1 VFGLSELR
9 DRDRPFVLKYP
20 SARPK
25 FFPILFYE
33 LLLEQVIGLNH
44 YFCRCIG
51 VHSLLSI
58 FYFIFPAV
66 KTRFIF
72 LLRLFLLLMSFFIIS
87 RGLFLAFQ
95 YDQSFNMGWGGF
107 FGAFLYGL
115 RLDLSMTG
123 YVMLLVSL
131 VVAFSGVVP
140 KRIVKPILLVL
151 VSLCLT
157 VFALVVLADA
167 ELYRHWG
174 FRMDASVM
182 IYLNTPG
189 EMLAS
194 LPVWQTAV
202 FFVAWLAY
210 SGLFVFFYVRWVGS
224 LVNAFN
230 IKHYSSIPVFVAVA
244 AFMVLPIRGSIGIA
258 PINTGMV
265 YFSNDLFHNH
275 SAVNV
280 VWNFMYELFNSE
292 RSQLTVRFMSD
303 DDARNIRRAMV
314 PLTDSTNVVL
324 NQNRPNV
331 LFVILEGFS
340 ARVIEPL
347 GGRPGVAPCFNKLW
361 GEGIGFSNL
370 YATGIRS
377 DRGLVA
383 LLSGYHS
390 HPKAS
395 VMKYP
400 KKTERLPSLCRK
412 FNELGYKSSFFY
424 GGDTH
429 FANMNSFIVNSGFQR
444 TVNQDDFPKE
454 FRNSKW
460 GVHDEHMFARVL
472 AETDT
477 ATAPFFSVLFTLSSH
492 EPFDVPMDTKIKGN
506 QPAEKYMNSV
516 YYADSCLGA
525 FITEAK
531 KREWWK
537 NTLVVLV
544 ADHSVRYPDDLSI
557 VVPQRY
563 TIPMLWLGGA
573 VQKPIVVDVVGG
585 QADIAATLLNQM
597 GIDNNEFY
605 YSNDLLNPLRQ
616 PFALYFY
623 NKGFGMVTSNCTV
636 VYNMELDKFSI
647 VEGDTTGTT
656 HAAKALFQDILND
669 FISL

>member
-1 VFGLSELR
+1 M
-9 DRDRPFVLKYP
+9 
-20 SARPK
+20 
-25 FFPILFYE
+25 
-33 LLLEQVIGLNH
+33 
-44 YFCRCIG
+44 
-51 VHSLLSI
+51 
-58 FYFIFPAV
+58 FYFIFPGV
-66 KTRFIF
+66 KTRFIY
-72 LLRLFLLLMSFFIIS
+72 LLRLFLLLVAFFIIS

-95 YDQSFNMGWGGF
+95 FEQSFHMGWGGF
-107 FGAFLYGL
+107 FGSFLYGL
-115 RLDLSMTG
+115 RLDLSIIG

-131 VVAFSGVVP
+131 IVALSGVVP
-140 KRIVKPILLVL
+140 KRIIKPILLAL
-151 VSLCLT
+151 VCVCLT
-157 VFALVVLADA
+157 VFALVVIADA

-174 FRMDASVM
+174 FRMDGSVM

-194 LPVWQTAV
+194 LPVWQTGV
-202 FFVAWLAY
+202 FFAAWLAY
-210 SGLFVFFYVRWVGS
+210 SALFVVFYVRWVGS
-224 LVNAFN
+224 LVSAFSF
-230 IKHYSSIPVFVAVA
+230 KHYASIPVFVAVS

-275 SAVNV
+275 AAVNV
-280 VWNFMYELFNSE
+280 VWNFMYELSNSD
-292 RSQLTVRFMSD
+292 RSQLKVRFMSD
-303 DDARNIRRAMV
+303 DDARNIRTAMV
-314 PLTDSTNVVL
+314 SPIDSVNVVL
-324 NQNRPNV
+324 SQNRPNV
-331 LFVILEGFS
+331 LFIILEGFS
-340 ARVIEPL
+340 SRVIEPL
-347 GGRPGVAPCFNKLW
+347 GGRQGVTPCFNKLW

-383 LLSGYHS
+383 LLNGYHS

-412 FNELGYKSSFFY
+412 FNELGYRSSFFY

-429 FANMNSFIVNSGFQR
+429 FANMKSFIVNSGFHR
-444 TVNQDDFPKE
+444 TVNQNDFPKQ

-492 EPFDVPMDTKIKGN
+492 EPFDVPMDTKINGN

-525 FITEAK
+525 FIADAK

-544 ADHSVRYPDDLSI
+544 ADHSVRYPEDLSI

-563 TIPMLWLGGA
+563 SIPMLWLGGA
-573 VQKPIVVDVVGG
+573 IERPMVVDALGN
-585 QADIAATLLNQM
+585 QSDIAATLLNQI
-597 GIDNNEFY
+597 GISSNEFY

-623 NKGFGMVTSNCTV
+623 NKGFGMVTPHGSA
-636 VYNMELDKFSI
+636 VYNIELDEFSF
-647 VEGDTTGTT
+647 VEGDTTGTI
-656 HAAKALFQDILND
+656 HSAKALFQDILND